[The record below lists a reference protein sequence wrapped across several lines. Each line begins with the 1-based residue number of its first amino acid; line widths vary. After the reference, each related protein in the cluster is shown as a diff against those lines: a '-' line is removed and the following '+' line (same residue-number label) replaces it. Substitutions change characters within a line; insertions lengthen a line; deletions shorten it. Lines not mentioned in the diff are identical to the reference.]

1 MTNKHSTS
9 SLATRR
15 DPFRRPVLIKA
26 SACASAVLAI
36 LSFPSGQ
43 ARAATYFAPLDGLV
57 GPIDFLPGRGS
68 GETSFDFGQQF
79 AEIES
84 VSIEIEA
91 SVTAREFDVCGTFF
105 DPQPCMHVVQL
116 LGLFAIMDIED
127 TPSFLAVF
135 SEGLSFSDNFE
146 DLTGAGV
153 DVGRFNDDVGWGFL
167 LDGKGSLEL
176 FWNSAYGNPDRIIR
190 NVIEPGGK
198 IISARLVIQAT
209 VIPEPSTAT
218 LLGLGLLGFAF
229 QVKRGSGSAR

>member
-57 GPIDFLPGRGS
+57 GPIDFLPSQGFAES
-68 GETSFDFGQQF
+68 SFDFGRQF
-79 AEIES
+79 IEIES

-91 SVTAREFDVCGTFF
+91 FVTAREFDECGTFF

-116 LGLFAIMDIED
+116 LGLFSIMDKEGS
-127 TPSFLAVF
+127 PSFF
-135 SEGLSFSDNFE
+135 KSFLRACLFPTISKSSPQ
-146 DLTGAGV
+146 
-153 DVGRFNDDVGWGFL
+153 
-167 LDGKGSLEL
+167 KG
-176 FWNSAYGNPDRIIR
+176 
-190 NVIEPGGK
+190 
-198 IISARLVIQAT
+198 
-209 VIPEPSTAT
+209 
-218 LLGLGLLGFAF
+218 
-229 QVKRGSGSAR
+229 